1 MRLPLSLR
9 RAASRLLRR
18 IPVRIR
24 AGPNRGMRWSLA
36 AAGRGFWSG
45 RFERDRAE
53 ALAALLRRGDHVW
66 DAGAHQGYVTLLAAR
81 QVRPGGRVVAI
92 EPSSYNRWYLERH
105 AAWNGLE
112 DVRVAPVALAGRDG
126 RRRFQES
133 GSSVTFGLGGDEGE
147 RGGGGDGMV
156 VARTPR
162 SLAGE
167 VGRPT
172 FVKLDVEGAESEV
185 LGGVLDLLPPDGA
198 VVVALH
204 SAEADR
210 RARSALAARGF
221 RALPSRRLRRF
232 RDRRG
237 RRGWPGDPDVVGL
250 GPEREVD
257 RGELR
262 RLAYFGRGT
271 AE

>member
-1 MRLPLSLR
+1 MRLPLTLR
-9 RAASRLLRR
+9 RATSRLLRR

-53 ALAALLRRGDHVW
+53 ALSALLRRGDHVW

-81 QVRPGGRVVAI
+81 RVRPGGRVVAI

-126 RRRFQES
+126 RRRFRES
-133 GSSVTFGLGGDEGE
+133 GSSVAFRLGGDEGE
-147 RGGGGDGMV
+147 SGGEGEV

-185 LGGVLDLLPPDGA
+185 LGGVLDLLPSDGA

-204 SAEADR
+204 SREADR

-221 RALPSRRLRRF
+221 RVLPSRRLRRF

-257 RGELR
+257 GGELR